1 MAGSDV
7 KRWPDDVHWDSEKK
21 MRDRLKKNTRQ
32 NYNSIYLGYELFTA
46 NYVLRFFYI
55 DSFYKS

>member
-1 MAGSDV
+1 MLNVGQMMYIGTQ
-7 KRWPDDVHWDSEKK
+7 KK
-21 MRDRLKKNTRQ
+21 DEGPAEKKNTRK